1 MTVET
6 SERKTN
12 FAGGQGTLV
21 FTWKASTAHPEYI
34 KVKETLIAT
43 GEETDLTY
51 GVDYT
56 VAIES
61 DGVGGTV
68 TVSPTYST
76 AYTQT
81 VYRETTATQTSDYDD
96 YNQFPADTLEGS
108 LDILTMLI
116 QELSETMTRS
126 LTYAI
131 SSTGSTVTL
140 PVPSANQFIAWN
152 AAGDNLE
159 NKDIP
164 DPSTLVKASSAEAE
178 AGTNDTHYMTP
189 AMTQMHFAFWQYEWA
204 TKSQAEAG
212 TNIITLMSPLRVAQA
227 IAALGQSLDAASE
240 AEAEAGTD
248 NTKYMTALRV
258 FQAIAV
264 TENKFKVGSFTRNI
278 ATATGDVSYTGV
290 GFKPQAL
297 ILIGVISGGSLVYSV
312 GFQGAAGT
320 TECYAVAPYNSTY
333 TISNPAAVLINSSS
347 TNYTTGYVKSYDA
360 DGFTLTWTKINSP
373 TGTATIAYLAIR

>member
-68 TVSPTYST
+68 TVNPTYST

-159 NKDIP
+159 NKYIP

-189 AMTQMHFAFWQYEWA
+189 AMTQMHFAYWQYEWA

-240 AEAEAGTD
+240 AEAEAGVE

-264 TENKFKVGSFTRNI
+264 TENKFKVGREAKTLSD
-278 ATATGDVSYTGV
+278 ASGDVSYTGV
-290 GFKPQAL
+290 GFKPSAV
-297 ILIGVISGGSLVYSV
+297 ILLGVYQSGAVMYSV
-312 GFQGAAGT
+312 GAQAEAGAANGW
-320 TECYAVAPYNSTY
+320 CAAMYNSIYLT
-333 TISNPAAVLINSSS
+333 TNASLFINTGS
-347 TNYTTGYVKSYDA
+347 TNYQSAYVKSFDD
-360 DGFTLTWTKINSP
+360 DGFTLTWTKVNSP
-373 TGTATIAYLAIR
+373 TGQGYFIYLAIR